1 MGKTGGGPGTNQYG
15 VKGTSKAKI
24 RSERDRPAV
33 DINLG
38 DIAPISELWPIRGE
52 RTGTT
57 DVGRDRHKFLLPEYK
72 WVRKQTEL
80 DAVEEEQIALAQVWL
95 MKHPCKSSDEVLGP
109 EWLKTLHGRML
120 GRVWSFAGHFRTI
133 RLNLGVMPHQVEPE
147 LTRGLNLA
155 KMLIRKNAPAEEIGV
170 RLHLD
175 LVRVHPFMDGNG
187 RHARVVAGEI
197 ARVLGLGDDYF
208 TWGADSGR
216 EPAEIRAEYL
226 SAVRH
231 GIETNDI
238 ARLLVI
244 AKS

>member
-15 VKGTSKAKI
+15 VKGISKTKRA
-24 RSERDRPAV
+24 RGRDNPEAG
-33 DINLG
+33 INLESIG
-38 DIAPISELWPIRGE
+38 PTSELQPVRGE
-52 RTGTT
+52 RAGTT
-57 DVGRDRHKFLLPEYK
+57 DVGRDRHRFLLPEYK
-72 WVRKQTEL
+72 WVRKQAEL

-95 MKHPCKSSDEVLGP
+95 MKHPCKSSGEVLDP

-120 GRVWSFAGHFRTI
+120 GRVWSFAGHFRTT

-147 LTRGLNLA
+147 LIRGLNLA
-155 KMLIRKNAPAEEIGV
+155 KMLIKKNASAGEIAV

-187 RHARVVAGEI
+187 RHARIVAGEI

-231 GIETNDI
+231 GVETNDI
-238 ARLLVI
+238 TRLLVI